1 VTPVEGGEG
10 TGRRWRGQGRGG
22 PQFTFLA
29 TPLLQCTVIIHLWAP
44 GVIACPSRNKAEIMR
59 CVEIYGGTQR
69 PTYTLYSQHNT
80 YPNSFHTELR
90 WGSGC
95 DNTIPPNSF
104 HTELHWGNC
113 CAIGL
118 ASLKSRFRTE
128 KYTCLLC
135 PMSIQ
140 MYTYINMLVPLCVDV
155 KKTDAQLVTCSLSTQ
170 QSTVSVVSV
179 RTTSTAM

>member
-1 VTPVEGGEG
+1 MVAHSGQPTPY
-10 TGRRWRGQGRGG
+10 
-22 PQFTFLA
+22 
-29 TPLLQCTVIIHLWAP
+29 I
-44 GVIACPSRNKAEIMR
+44 
-59 CVEIYGGTQR
+59 
-69 PTYTLYSQHNT
+69 HNT
-80 YPNSFHTELR
+80 TPTPNSFHTELR

-140 MYTYINMLVPLCVDV
+140 MYMYISMLLPLCTDV

-179 RTTSTAM
+179 RTTSTAMWHEATRLSKTCSAVTTRVRLYACVY

>member
-1 VTPVEGGEG
+1 VTPVEEGEG

-29 TPLLQCTVIIHLWAP
+29 TPLLQCAVIIHLWAP

-80 YPNSFHTELR
+80 YPNSFHTELQ
-90 WGSGC
+90 
-95 DNTIPPNSF
+95 
-104 HTELHWGNC
+104 WGNC

-140 MYTYINMLVPLCVDV
+140 MYMDISMLLPLCVDV